1 MKKAVVLI
9 AIFFL
14 FTVVTMNI
22 QSKISVEI
30 QQLIN
35 ESSPTLLA
43 YYQTNGSFMQQK
55 LFTNNKLIEVSKNPS
70 FLNSFRMLGLEVTL
84 LFK

>member
-1 MKKAVVLI
+1 MKVVILVIIVFMFAVI
-9 AIFFL
+9 
-14 FTVVTMNI
+14 TMNI
-22 QSKISVEI
+22 QSKINMEI
-30 QQLIN
+30 KQLTN
-35 ESSPTLLA
+35 ETSPTLLA

-70 FLNSFRMLGLEVTL
+70 FLNSFRMLGLEATL